1 MPLSVWYRPV
11 VRLGGRTAAGAGQ
24 AIDCI
29 WGISDCDAMM
39 RSHDDGIAG
48 GNGPERVVSAC
59 CVIGRSH
66 HIADSVWP

>member
-1 MPLSVWYRPV
+1 MIGWSHGDGIGEEDAPSVWYRPV

-48 GNGPERVVSAC
+48 ETALNVWYPPVV
-59 CVIGRSH
+59 
-66 HIADSVWP
+66 

>member
-11 VRLGGRTAAGAGQ
+11 VRLVGRTAAGAGQ

-48 GNGPERVVSAC
+48 ETALNVWYPPVV
-59 CVIGRSH
+59 
-66 HIADSVWP
+66 